1 MFRLSDKLAKL
12 EDRIAKRWG
21 KKIGL
26 FLDRRK
32 GKWKLYIPLV
42 LCGWYFYGMFVN
54 SIRLGIESTFGE
66 NGDAIATIWVVN
78 PFSNLFAV
86 FTPTGLAVTAFCFLM
101 FCLLTKRGYFWF
113 SGYKYT
119 RDKRGFDIVP
129 DGTHGTSGFMD
140 KKDREKILLT
150 GPISQLE
157 GTVLGKLKDDPDDD
171 DKYAEY
177 VTLKPDCG
185 LTEHIMAYG
194 ATGSGK
200 TRGLVKPFILQAM
213 HRKESM
219 VLVDVKGEIYEGMSQ
234 ILRDEGYEVRMFNL
248 LDKENSDAWNCLSA
262 IEQDKNLVQSIAEV
276 ISPGADYNEKH
287 FSLPAHQLVDNPQA
301 SAPQFNF

>member
-1 MFRLSDKLAKL
+1 MRLV
-12 EDRIAKRWG
+12 
-21 KKIGL
+21 
-26 FLDRRK
+26 FLWDVRQFH
-32 GKWKLYIPLV
+32 PP
-42 LCGWYFYGMFVN
+42 
-54 SIRLGIESTFGE
+54 GIESTFGE

-86 FTPTGLAVTAFCFLM
+86 FTPTGLVVTAFCFLM
-101 FCLLTKRGYFWF
+101 FCLLTKGAI
-113 SGYKYT
+113 SGFPAT
-119 RDKRGFDIVP
+119 STPVISVASILSRTAP
-129 DGTHGTSGFMD
+129 THIRFMD

-213 HRKESM
+213 HRK
-219 VLVDVKGEIYEGMSQ
+219 K
-234 ILRDEGYEVRMFNL
+234 
-248 LDKENSDAWNCLSA
+248 AW
-262 IEQDKNLVQSIAEV
+262 
-276 ISPGADYNEKH
+276 
-287 FSLPAHQLVDNPQA
+287 FW
-301 SAPQFNF
+301 

>member
-1 MFRLSDKLAKL
+1 ML
-12 EDRIAKRWG
+12 
-21 KKIGL
+21 
-26 FLDRRK
+26 
-32 GKWKLYIPLV
+32 
-42 LCGWYFYGMFVN
+42 
-54 SIRLGIESTFGE
+54 
-66 NGDAIATIWVVN
+66 N
-78 PFSNLFAV
+78 P
-86 FTPTGLAVTAFCFLM
+86 
-101 FCLLTKRGYFWF
+101 GYFWF

-234 ILRDEGYEVRMFNL
+234 ILRDEGYEVRMFKLDWKALYQL
-248 LDKENSDAWNCLSA
+248 LPL
-262 IEQDKNLVQSIAEV
+262 L
-276 ISPGADYNEKH
+276 
-287 FSLPAHQLVDNPQA
+287 
-301 SAPQFNF
+301 